1 MAHLYDYAFI
11 RFDMGYASAVA
22 VILFLMTFV
31 LGRVFM
37 KVFSSKDQ

>member
-1 MAHLYDYAFI
+1 MKLMY
-11 RFDMGYASAVA
+11 RSLWSASAVA

>member
-1 MAHLYDYAFI
+1 
-11 RFDMGYASAVA
+11 VA